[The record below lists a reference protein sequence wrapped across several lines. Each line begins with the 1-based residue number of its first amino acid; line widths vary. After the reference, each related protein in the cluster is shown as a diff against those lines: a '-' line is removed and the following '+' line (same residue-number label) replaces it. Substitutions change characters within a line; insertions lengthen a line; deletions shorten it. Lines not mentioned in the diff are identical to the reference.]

1 MSQTKHSVRVKLIH
15 SISSREFVSCKLKTR
30 LLNSKQ
36 AISHPK
42 EWRKLFMTE
51 IPLWEMYMYI
61 FLIRTE
67 FSIVTLSLLLANCTL
82 ARL

>member
-1 MSQTKHSVRVKLIH
+1 M
-15 SISSREFVSCKLKTR
+15 TR

-42 EWRKLFMTE
+42 GQRKLFMTE
-51 IPLWEMYMYI
+51 IPSWEMYIY
-61 FLIRTE
+61 LIRTE